1 MSENGMPRRRLRDLE
16 VSAIGLGCNN
26 FGRRV
31 GLDAT
36 RAVVDAAVDAGVDF
50 LDTADVYGGPDKG
63 ASETLLG
70 EVLEGRRDRVVLA
83 TKFGNDMEGANGEE
97 AGPRGSRAYI
107 RQAVEASLRR
117 LRTDRI
123 DLYQYHR
130 PDGETP
136 IEETLGALDELVREG
151 VIRAAGLSN
160 FGADAL
166 REAAAA
172 VERDGLTGFVSLQNE
187 YSLLERGAERDVLPE
202 CDRLGVGF
210 VPYFPLAHGLLT
222 GKYRRGEA
230 APEGTRLADRA
241 QVADAATFDR
251 LEQLDAYARE
261 RGLTPLDVAVGGLL
275 AEPVVAS
282 VIAGAT
288 RPEQVRAN
296 ATAARWQPDAEDRAQ
311 LDAIFPPGD

>member
-1 MSENGMPRRRLRDLE
+1 MSENGMPRRRLGDLE

-36 RAVVDAAVDAGVDF
+36 RAVVDAALDAGVDF
-50 LDTADVYGGPDKG
+50 FDTADVYGGPDKG

-136 IEETLGALDELVREG
+136 IAETLGALDELVREG

-230 APEGTRLADRA
+230 APEGTRLAGRA
-241 QVADAATFDR
+241 EVADAGTFDR

-296 ATAARWQPDAEDRAQ
+296 AAAARWQPDAEDRAQ

>member
-1 MSENGMPRRRLRDLE
+1 MSENGMPRRRLGDLE

-36 RAVVDAAVDAGVDF
+36 RAVVDAALDAGVDF
-50 LDTADVYGGPDKG
+50 FDTADVYGGPDKG

-160 FGADAL
+160 FGAGAL

-202 CDRLGVGF
+202 CERLGVGF

-230 APEGTRLADRA
+230 APAGTRLADRA
-241 QVADAATFDR
+241 EVADAATFDR
-251 LEQLDAYARE
+251 LEQLDAYASE
-261 RGLTPLDVAVGGLL
+261 RGITPLDVAVGGLL
-275 AEPVVAS
+275 GEPVVAS

-288 RPEQVRAN
+288 KPEQVAAN
-296 ATAARWQPDAEDRAQ
+296 AAAARWSLGAAELAAI
-311 LDAIFPPGD
+311 DAIVPPPA